1 MEIESSEAI
10 MSNLT
15 PDEKRNLLFDVTCS
29 LEIPMKDFDE
39 NWWPLVS
46 NIWTQWNSYKQTN
59 SNIRKDFVCR
69 LMKHRESST
78 RKKEN
83 IPIDKRRITK
93 TRPSNLCCAKIRVL
107 WQFSLKMVKVDRCK
121 DSPNHTHTLL
131 ESDQI
136 KRSQAIRTLVE
147 KDAIKNYSAPA
158 ITAAVKEYA
167 TKTGL
172 GTSVSELKCKEVAN
186 IKYKVRGP
194 MESHLIC
201 NSNLNSDILKSITF
215 LTEKGYHVKNY
226 CVSHQFTK
234 GIVFAHPKQLEK
246 LQRHGWLTLIDSTHK
261 TNKYDWRLFTL
272 YVRDTYGCWDV
283 GAHFLVS
290 SEDDDTVF
298 EALKIVRSYCNWIPR
313 YMLSDQSSIEAKG
326 IRKAFP
332 GISAGEQECEVILCV
347 VHVMR
352 IWMTKIYDKKTRN
365 IMNAAMHKRTKIGC
379 EKLIQEAINN
389 CAVHNIVDIDCKKRT
404 DSERAAFD
412 FRIKKVSAYGVDN
425 DIIGEIHKFP
435 FSIQHLLVKEA
446 CAVMDRIEKGKGTPG
461 LTSLNCYCLFR
472 NRYLLPCKHI
482 FHEHIYGTIKL
493 LTVDAWKG
501 FQEMFE
507 ESGYEIY
514 EGRESVVEFAQ
525 TGPQKEAED
534 RRLTVVELTER
545 VRDKY
550 WSVEEMGDVKK
561 TEAFISMLETSLNP
575 IISKIDK

>member
-59 SNIRKDFVCR
+59 GNIRKDFVCR
-69 LMKHRESST
+69 LMKHREL
-78 RKKEN
+78 
-83 IPIDKRRITK
+83 I
-93 TRPSNLCCAKIRVL
+93 
-107 WQFSLKMVKVDRCK
+107 DRCK

-131 ESDQI
+131 ELDQI

-147 KDAIKNYSAPA
+147 KNAIKNYSAPA

-167 TKTGL
+167 TKIGL

-215 LTEKGYHVKNY
+215 LTEKGYH
-226 CVSHQFTK
+226 
-234 GIVFAHPKQLEK
+234 
-246 LQRHGWLTLIDSTHK
+246 LTLIDSTYK

-272 YVRDTYGCWDV
+272 YVCDTYGCWDVGAHFLVKSSEAIMSNLTPDEKRNLLFDVTCSLEIPMKDFDENWWPLVSNIWTQWNSYKQTNGNIRKDFVCRLMKHRELIDRCKDSPNHTHTLLELDQIKRSQAIRTLVEKNAIKNYSAPAITAAVKEYATKIGLGTSVSELKCKEVANIKYKVRGPMESHLICNSNLNSDILKSITFLTEKGYHLTLIDSTYKTNKYDWRLFTLYVCDTYGCWDV

-290 SEDDDTVF
+290 SEDGDTVF
-298 EALKIVRSYCNWIPR
+298 EALKIVRSYCNWIPC

-379 EKLIQEAINN
+379 EKLIQKAINN
-389 CAVHNIVDIDCKKRT
+389 CTVPAIRNYIKRN
-404 DSERAAFD
+404 
-412 FRIKKVSAYGVDN
+412 Y
-425 DIIGEIHKFP
+425 
-435 FSIQHLLVKEA
+435 VKNMQQWA
-446 CAVMDRIEKGKGTPG
+446 LWA
-461 LTSLNCYCLFR
+461 LS
-472 NRYLLPCKHI
+472 
-482 FHEHIYGTIKL
+482 
-493 LTVDAWKG
+493 
-501 FQEMFE
+501 
-507 ESGYEIY
+507 
-514 EGRESVVEFAQ
+514 
-525 TGPQKEAED
+525 
-534 RRLTVVELTER
+534 
-545 VRDKY
+545 
-550 WSVEEMGDVKK
+550 
-561 TEAFISMLETSLNP
+561 
-575 IISKIDK
+575 